1 VIAGRAIAIAE
12 YRVVEQV
19 RQGGNRAIKTGF
31 AMRPPIGVL
40 KNEIQ
45 VLRRGLPYAR
55 VLQDQRFVVQREAGA
70 EGIRIGQQSGG
81 TESDRDQ
88 QAARRFAPS
97 REAFRRPA
105 CRGSFLDDM
114 KLQTN
119 RTPFAYGSTKSALL
133 DEVRS
138 RSAKRNCGRSGRG

>member
-1 VIAGRAIAIAE
+1 MDGPKCGREDGRPELPYQPRHQKKYQQHVSRVQQEVQPVIAGRAIAIAE

-88 QAARRFAPS
+88 QAAPAVCSLARGIQAPGVS
-97 REAFRRPA
+97 R
-105 CRGSFLDDM
+105 
-114 KLQTN
+114 
-119 RTPFAYGSTKSALL
+119 LL
-133 DEVRS
+133 P
-138 RSAKRNCGRSGRG
+138 G